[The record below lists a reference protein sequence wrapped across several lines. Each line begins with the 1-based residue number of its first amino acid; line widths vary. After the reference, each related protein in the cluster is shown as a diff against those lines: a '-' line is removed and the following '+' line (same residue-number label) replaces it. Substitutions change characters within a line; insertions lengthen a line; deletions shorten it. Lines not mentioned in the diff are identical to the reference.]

1 MYEGVSGIEKV
12 RTQKSAIK
20 RMAEMVRSH
29 GPFEKIALLYS
40 GSIDNLNMLIAD
52 IQDLLSETTP
62 WIEIVNPVLG
72 AHLGPGVFGFACV
85 SKE

>member
-12 RTQKSAIK
+12 RTQKKAIK
-20 RMAEMVRSH
+20 RLSEMLREH

-40 GSIDNLNMLIAD
+40 GSVQNVNTLMEEIR
-52 IQDLLSETTP
+52 DLLSD
-62 WIEIVNPVLG
+62 VNPWVEVLNPILG

-85 SKE
+85 SKK